1 MGLSDTQH
9 SPRTSSLILPDH
21 YLFQELCTVAQ
32 RCETQ
37 NQKVYTQMLDKEKKA
52 VMEYNSN
59 HVIPPPAA

>member
-1 MGLSDTQH
+1 MGHSNTQH

-37 NQKVYTQMLDKEKKA
+37 NQKLHTLMLEEKKNQNFN
-52 VMEYNSN
+52 E
-59 HVIPPPAA
+59 I